1 MKEFIKGLVS
11 SIITAYIVTGLTAV
25 VGLIVAIINPSIIP
39 WIIIGLAVVIIILI
53 ASYFLLFGVTKFK
66 WTHFFK
72 HDINCL
78 TLKKDGTGLINES
91 ICTKSKKKF
100 NGTVTFHYDW
110 SDVKINSV
118 ELKAD
123 KSSISLDYTDETG
136 QNKKLSNSNLISL
149 KDSPTNADS
158 FISFN
163 GNEQEDI
170 NMEIVFDYDISKM
183 KPEYY
188 LEVNRPTK
196 KIIMEVKIHKDI
208 RIRNICKKIVASHG
222 DIKESEAK
230 HIKGKKCKNDPNM
243 ISYISYKFV
252 VRHPKILHSYVI
264 SWEWIK

>member
-39 WIIIGLAVVIIILI
+39 FIIIGLAVIIIILI

-78 TLKKDGTGLINES
+78 KLKKDGTGVINES
-91 ICTKSKKKF
+91 ICTKAKKKF

-110 SDVKINSV
+110 SDVKTNSV

-123 KSSISLDYTDETG
+123 NSSIVLDYFDEKGQHNKQSNTG
-136 QNKKLSNSNLISL
+136 LISL
-149 KDSPTNADS
+149 KDSPYKADS

-163 GNEQEDI
+163 GNEPEDI
-170 NMEIVFDYDISKM
+170 NMEILFDYDKSKM
-183 KPEYY
+183 KPEYF

-196 KIIMEVKIHKDI
+196 KITMEVIIHKNI
-208 RIRNICKKIVASHG
+208 KIRNICKKIVATQG
-222 DIKESEAK
+222 DITESEAK
-230 HIKGKKCKNDPNM
+230 HIKGKKYKNDPNM
-243 ISYISYKFV
+243 ISYRFV
-252 VRHPKILHSYVI
+252 IRYPKILHRYII
-264 SWEWIK
+264 SWEWIS